1 MLGRYVVGSNCIF
14 VRKKLLTQWRTH
26 WRHKTSQ
33 ETTAMM
39 SGEGMPQILHRWKQR
54 PGRHKN
60 SSFIKS
66 ENLIGSLP
74 IKKTVQVKNTE

>member
-1 MLGRYVVGSNCIF
+1 MGSNCIF
-14 VRKKLLTQWRTH
+14 VRKKIVNTMEDR
-26 WRHKTSQ
+26 RHKTSQ
-33 ETTAMM
+33 ETTAMR
-39 SGEGMPQILHRWKQR
+39 SGEGTPQILHRWKQR
-54 PGRHKN
+54 PGRQKN